1 MIPWGRVMENTIQV
15 FEVAKWTRSGWMLLL
30 FAVSVL
36 ILFVIAV
43 LTWPRSLQVELGPE
57 QLEIRGSVYGR
68 RVPLSELELDGAR
81 VVDLTQ
87 ASPLQLGFRS
97 NGINLPGYSV
107 GWFNLKN
114 GERALTF
121 VTDRKN
127 VVYLPTRNRYA
138 LLLSVANPEAFL
150 AALSAR

>member
-1 MIPWGRVMENTIQV
+1 MASTTQTQV
-15 FEVAKWTRSGWMLLL
+15 FEIAKWSGSAWMLVL
-30 FAVSVL
+30 FAVPVL
-36 ILFVIAV
+36 ILLVVAV
-43 LTWPRSLQVELGPE
+43 LAWPRSLQVELGPE
-57 QLEIRGSVYGR
+57 QLEIRGTVYGR
-68 RVPLSELELDGAR
+68 RVPRSELELDGAQ

-87 ASPLQLGFRS
+87 ASPLRLGFRT

-114 GERALTF
+114 GERALAF

-150 AALSAR
+150 AALSAH

>member
-1 MIPWGRVMENTIQV
+1 MANAAQTQV
-15 FEVAKWTRSGWMLLL
+15 FEIAKWNASGWMLVL
-30 FAVSVL
+30 FAVPVL
-36 ILFVIAV
+36 ISVVVALLV
-43 LTWPRSLQVELGPE
+43 WPRSLRVELGAE
-57 QLEIRGSVYGR
+57 QLELRGSVYGR
-68 RVPLSELELDGAR
+68 RIPRSELELDGAQ

-87 ASPLQLGFRS
+87 ASPIQLGFRT

-114 GERALTF
+114 GERALAF

-138 LLLSVANPEAFL
+138 LLLSVAEPKAFVAAL
-150 AALSAR
+150 AAR

>member
-1 MIPWGRVMENTIQV
+1 MTSTTQTQL
-15 FEVAKWTRSGWMLLL
+15 FEIVKWSGSGWMLLL
-30 FAVSVL
+30 FAVPML
-36 ILFVIAV
+36 ILLVVAV

-57 QLEIRGSVYGR
+57 QLEIRGSLYGR
-68 RVPLSELELDGAR
+68 RVPRSQLEVDGAR

-87 ASPLQLGFRS
+87 ASPLRLGWRT

-107 GWFNLKN
+107 GWFSLKN
-114 GERALTF
+114 GERALAF

-127 VVYLPTRNRYA
+127 VVYLPTRERYA
-138 LLLSVANPEAFL
+138 LLLSVANPEGFL